1 MSHPPVHARLHGQ
14 SGSAYLVALLA
25 LVVLS
30 IIGLALALITQ
41 TEMQTGASEMTLQR
55 TFYAADSG
63 ISRSM
68 ARTFSHFD
76 CTPMLG
82 TDFVIGDQDLT
93 TLMTSSGLRE
103 EVAVTAALPIN
114 DPPCPLCSINN
125 AGGTE
130 EKGKQDYYEVHH
142 VVTAD
147 AQRRVGTD
155 PQRLAQR
162 QVGSFF
168 ALQPW
173 PKIKDCYDYVG
184 SEEAAKVKM

>member
-1 MSHPPVHARLHGQ
+1 MNQAHHPPRLHAQ

-30 IIGLALALITQ
+30 IVGLALALITQ

-68 ARTFSHFD
+68 ARTFSHFN
-76 CTPMLG
+76 CAPTLG
-82 TDFVIGDQDLT
+82 TDFIISDQDQTVLA
-93 TLMTSSGLRE
+93 SPWNLRE

-147 AQRRVGTD
+147 AQRRLGNE
-155 PQRLAQR
+155 PQRAAQR
-162 QVGSFF
+162 MVGSFF

-184 SEEAAKVKM
+184 SAEAEKVKM

>member
-1 MSHPPVHARLHGQ
+1 MSHRPLPTRLHSQ

-30 IIGLALALITQ
+30 IVGLALAFITQ
-41 TEMQTGASEMTLQR
+41 TEMQIGANEMTQQR
-55 TFYAADSG
+55 AFYAADSG

-68 ARTFSHFD
+68 ARTFANFN
-76 CTPMLG
+76 CAPMLG
-82 TDFVIGDQDLT
+82 PDFTIADQDLS
-93 TLMTSSGLRE
+93 TLMTGSGLRE
-103 EVAVTAALPIN
+103 EVAVTAAVPIN

-147 AQRRVGTD
+147 AERRVGTD
-155 PQRLAQR
+155 PQPMAQR
-162 QVGSFF
+162 TVGSFF

-184 SEEAAKVKM
+184 SAEAAKVKM